1 MEGQALIGM
10 SNAEFDNLIER
21 YLRRGEQEPRDL
33 ESGVFFDAVANFA
46 AGPTETT
53 IELTGEW
60 RQGHLVLKPARPVPP
75 DVIVRDNQISAPG
88 FTFVIRINPAA
99 PVTAG

>member
-10 SNAEFDNLIER
+10 SNAEFDNLIEH
-21 YLRRGEQEPRDL
+21 YLRRGEQESRDL
-33 ESGVFFDAVANFA
+33 EGGEFFDAVANSVA
-46 AGPTETT
+46 VPTETT

-75 DVIVRDNQISAPG
+75 DVIVRDNQISTSG
-88 FTFVIRINPAA
+88 FTYVIRVNPAS